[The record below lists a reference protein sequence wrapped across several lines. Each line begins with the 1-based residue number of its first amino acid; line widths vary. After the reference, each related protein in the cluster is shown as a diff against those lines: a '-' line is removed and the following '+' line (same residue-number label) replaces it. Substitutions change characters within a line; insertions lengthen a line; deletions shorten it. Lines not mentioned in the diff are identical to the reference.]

1 MFFFPRTSTSSKCF
15 LDISAF
21 SENPWFGTVI
31 PTFTGYFRMFNL
43 LLLAGQSH
51 GLQTD
56 PNFDVIS
63 CNNADNNLP
72 ELTLSIKQEYLN
84 TNLSWLANQEGFLK
98 PVYRP

>member
-1 MFFFPRTSTSSKCF
+1 
-15 LDISAF
+15 
-21 SENPWFGTVI
+21 
-31 PTFTGYFRMFNL
+31 MFNL

-51 GLQTD
+51 SLTTD

-84 TNLSWLANQEGFLK
+84 TNLSWLANQEGFFI
-98 PVYRP
+98 PVYRPCLPKRRFQKITQ